1 MSLTKKGVPKHTLI
15 RPLDAETEVV
25 EIEGKQVI
33 LSRNGQQRTLHLAIG
48 F

>member
-25 EIEGKQVI
+25 LIQGKQVT
-33 LSRNGQQRTLHLAIG
+33 LSRNGQQRTLHLPSG